1 MDDIENA
8 YLCHSA
14 QEPAHHCGLFPVAD
28 RPGCRRIGPCL
39 HIKWHYQESPCAGVL
54 HEWLAF
60 PIAGAGAHVP
70 LSARLRSVRTRNSAD
85 AHRTSTA
92 ERRTG
97 RASQA
102 SPVLPASDVCFARN
116 ALPPVSLQRCPAS
129 RCHGSFNVTLC
140 PASHKKQVFLPLFQV
155 NLCPDSHQHQVSAL
169 ARICVV
175 QLKIVQLSRIPLWS
189 LYTE

>member
-1 MDDIENA
+1 MLTSVI
-8 YLCHSA
+8 LRRSLRTTRC
-14 QEPAHHCGLFPVAD
+14 CVPVAD

-39 HIKWHYQESPCAGVL
+39 HIKRHYQESPYAGVL
-54 HEWLAF
+54 HEWFAL

-102 SPVLPASDVCFARN
+102 SPASDVCVAGS
-116 ALPPVSLQRCPAS
+116 ALPRVARS
-129 RCHGSFNVTLC
+129 GVTL
-140 PASHKKQVFLPLFQV
+140 PARTVLSAFLSVTLRESNRKCCGNLGLFIS
-155 NLCPDSHQHQVSAL
+155 LFAVST
-169 ARICVV
+169 
-175 QLKIVQLSRIPLWS
+175 K
-189 LYTE
+189 

>member
-39 HIKWHYQESPCAGVL
+39 HIKRHYQESPCAGVL

-70 LSARLRSVRTRNSAD
+70 LSARLRSVRTRISAD
-85 AHRTSTA
+85 VHRTSTA
-92 ERRTG
+92 ERRKG
-97 RASQA
+97 HASQA
-102 SPVLPASDVCFARN
+102 SPVPPASDVCVAGS
-116 ALPPVSLQRCPAS
+116 ALPRRRARVSPFALPS
-129 RCHGSFNVTLC
+129 LTVLLSFLYV
-140 PASHKKQVFLPLFQV
+140 ALPESTPYFCGNSGLFM
-155 NLCPDSHQHQVSAL
+155 
-169 ARICVV
+169 
-175 QLKIVQLSRIPLWS
+175 
-189 LYTE
+189 